1 MVFCVSWFG
10 WYLTD
15 NVSTSDLIVK
25 LKWKCIWRYSANFL
39 VVSLNLVLTV
49 CLRLSHKKS
58 EHKNYTYIVSKN
70 SNMEIV
76 AIVVEL
82 EAAKQVLFS
91 GIHSAQKQAVSLQ
104 STFKYLTIVHLL
116 TWMTEINGPVLTFGA
131 FGTEERLAARRNHN
145 PQTVKLNFCTN
156 LIKKKQ
162 KKNIWLKSESIQAY
176 AYDWNAAE
184 STDCG

>member
-1 MVFCVSWFG
+1 
-10 WYLTD
+10 
-15 NVSTSDLIVK
+15 
-25 LKWKCIWRYSANFL
+25 
-39 VVSLNLVLTV
+39 
-49 CLRLSHKKS
+49 
-58 EHKNYTYIVSKN
+58 
-70 SNMEIV
+70 MEIV

-156 LIKKKQ
+156 LIKKK
-162 KKNIWLKSESIQAY
+162 KNIWLKSESIQAY